1 MDSSQE
7 LTARQKANS
16 TLWRSRTGW
25 GRKIRIYG
33 RFFVMTNILTSF
45 SGKKTLLAYVASV
58 AVLVGWTSVLAIER
72 TNLELPPAA
81 DTQVDFQGQI
91 EPILKDR
98 CQSCHGAQQ
107 QLGGLRLDGREAA
120 LAGGYTGAVI
130 VPGNSKESRLI
141 HLIAGL
147 KESDED
153 PVMPM
158 VGDRLT
164 TEEVGLFRAWIDQG
178 AEWTAGASRAEKND
192 PQLKDSGK
200 THWAFIAPAK
210 SPIPRVG
217 DRQWVE
223 NPIDAFVLERLEEE
237 DIDPSPEADPATLVR
252 RLSLDL
258 LGLPPTPRQVDEFLA
273 DTDPDAYGGL
283 VDRLLD
289 SPHYG
294 EKWARQWLD
303 LAHYG
308 DSDGYENDRGR
319 PHAWRWRHWV
329 IEALNRNMPFDQF
342 SIEQIAGDL
351 LPNASTDQKVAT
363 GFFRNTLTNREGG
376 MPLEQRRNEQVID
389 RTNTLGTVWL
399 GLTVGCAQCHDHK
412 YDPITQKDYYRL
424 YAFFDSAQEANIE
437 APLPGELGP
446 YLHSKQEYNRQRKEL
461 LDEYKVAPLYDQ
473 WEKKILETVDNLEAA
488 ELEWKVAWDT
498 LGIDPDHAADGAQD
512 LIRMPPA
519 QRSQKVHDLLVDHM
533 VQWSNLVTSE
543 KRFKEIKFKEL
554 RKKLDGLK
562 AEYPALSEAQTL
574 RQNPNPP
581 TTHLLIRGGWN
592 SPGVEVQA
600 LPPAVLPPLRAVN
613 GEAPRLSLAKWLVSR
628 QNPLTARVTVNR
640 IWQEFFGRGLL
651 ASSEDFGKRGS
662 TPTHPRLL
670 DWLAVEFMDNGWN
683 VKAIQKLI
691 VTSATYRQSSNI
703 RDDLQE
709 KDPDST
715 LLARQ
720 SRIRLTAESIR
731 DTALAASGL
740 LNRTIGGESVRP
752 PMPKSVVELAFG
764 MNDWVQWKESK
775 GADRYRRGLYIF
787 YQRTIPYP
795 QLATFDA
802 PDSLGAC
809 SRRVRSTTPLQA
821 LNLLNDPVF
830 FEAARGLAARILRE
844 KQGSVADRLDYAFR
858 LCLARKP
865 LPHEKEYLIKHYR
878 EREEMLRQNPESV
891 EALFA
896 AEGVEGID
904 PAEAA
909 VWVGLSSVLLNL
921 DEFLTRG

>member
-1 MDSSQE
+1 MVDVVVSCSS
-7 LTARQKANS
+7 
-16 TLWRSRTGW
+16 
-25 GRKIRIYG
+25 
-33 RFFVMTNILTSF
+33 
-45 SGKKTLLAYVASV
+45 KKTSLACVASLV
-58 AVLVGWTSVLAIER
+58 ILVGWASLFALQETDV
-72 TNLELPPAA
+72 ELPPAT
-81 DTQVDFQGQI
+81 DIQVDFQGQI

-98 CQSCHGAQQ
+98 CESCHGAQQ
-107 QLGGLRLDGREAA
+107 QLGGLRLDSREAA
-120 LAGGYTGAVI
+120 LAGGYSGAVV
-130 VPGNSKESRLI
+130 VPGNSKQSRLI

-147 KESDED
+147 KASEEN

-164 TEEVGLFRAWIDQG
+164 TEQVGLFRAWIDQG
-178 AEWTAGASRAEKND
+178 VKWTAGASLAERGD
-192 PQLKDSGK
+192 PKPKASGR
-200 THWAFIAPAK
+200 THWAFIPPAK

-217 DRQWVE
+217 NRRWIK
-223 NPIDAFVLERLEEE
+223 NPIDAFVLQRLQGQG
-237 DIDPSPEADPATLVR
+237 IDPSPEVDQAMLIR

-258 LGLPPTPRQVDEFLA
+258 LGLPPTPAQVDQFLA
-273 DTDPDAYGGL
+273 DTAPDAYGRL
-283 VDRLLD
+283 VDQLLD

-329 IEALNRNMPFDQF
+329 IEALNRNLRFDQF
-342 SIEQIAGDL
+342 TVEQIAGDL
-351 LPNASTDQKVAT
+351 LPNASTEQKVAT
-363 GFFRNTLTNREGG
+363 GFFRHTLTNREGG
-376 MPLEQRRNEQVID
+376 MPLEQRRNEQIID

-412 YDPITQKDYYRL
+412 YDPITQKDYYQL
-424 YAFFDSAQEANIE
+424 YAFFDTAQEANIE

-446 YLHSKQEYNRQRKEL
+446 YLYSKQEYNRKRKKL
-461 LDEYKVAPLYDQ
+461 LDEYNVAPLYDE
-473 WEKKILETVDNLEAA
+473 WEKKILATVDNLEAA

-512 LIRMPPA
+512 LIRIPRS

-554 RKKLDGLK
+554 REKLDGLK

-574 RQNPNPP
+574 RQNPTPP
-581 TTHLLIRGGWN
+581 KTHLLVRGGWN
-592 SPGVEVQA
+592 NPGIEVRPS
-600 LPPAVLPPLRAVN
+600 PPAVLPPFAAVD
-613 GEAPRLSLAKWLVSR
+613 GEPARLSLARWLVSR
-628 QNPLTARVTVNR
+628 QNPLTARVAVNR
-640 IWQEFFGRGLL
+640 IWQELFGRGLL

-662 TPTHPRLL
+662 TPTHPELL

-691 VTSATYRQSSNI
+691 LTSATYRQSSNI

-709 KDPDST
+709 KDPNNT

-720 SRIRLTAESIR
+720 SRIRLNAESIR
-731 DTALAASGL
+731 DMALAASGL
-740 LNRTIGGESVRP
+740 LNPTIGGESVRP

-830 FEAARGLAARILRE
+830 FEAARGLATRILRE
-844 KQGSVADRLDYAFR
+844 KQGSVSDRLDYAFR
-858 LCLARKP
+858 LCLAREP

-891 EALFA
+891 EALFS

-921 DEFLTRG
+921 DEFFTRG